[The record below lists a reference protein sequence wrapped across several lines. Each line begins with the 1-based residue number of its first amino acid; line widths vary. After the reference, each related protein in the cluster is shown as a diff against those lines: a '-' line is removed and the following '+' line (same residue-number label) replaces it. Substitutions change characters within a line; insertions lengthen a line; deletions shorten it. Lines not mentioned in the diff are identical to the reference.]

1 MLSPDFGTA
10 RSVLSLARVT
20 VHSAAMQIPSQ
31 HSQHRRAEELPL
43 VTDSARVADIL
54 PLDEDRTERVVERAA
69 ELLDVH
75 GREEWAGRV
84 ESENADWDE
93 LISVIE
99 DEERGHGNLLT
110 ELSSLKDRYQR
121 PFSSLMSV
129 VVEMDEEFDFVPGQ
143 YATMRYE
150 HTPRPYS
157 IASSPNAE
165 GIELCV
171 RRVPHGRLTS
181 KLFEDLSEGDRV
193 TVRGP
198 NGDFVLEEPSGRD
211 MAFLAT
217 GTGVAP
223 LRSMIQYT
231 FEEGRDEYAGER
243 RDLWLFLGASWKDD
257 LAYREEFQK
266 LDDEHENFH
275 FVPTCSRE
283 EYLTDWE
290 GETDYVQ
297 QTLVKYL
304 VEEAEDNLSYDLA
317 KYTTE
322 PANDIDA
329 RIDPGNL
336 EVYACGVNAMVSML
350 ASAAKD
356 LGVPEDHVQYEG
368 YG

>member
-1 MLSPDFGTA
+1 MEITA
-10 RSVLSLARVT
+10 
-20 VHSAAMQIPSQ
+20 Q
-31 HSQHRRAEELPL
+31 HSQHQRAEELRL
-43 VTDSARVADIL
+43 ITDSANIASIEA
-54 PLDEDRTERVVERAA
+54 LDRDRTERVVERAA

-75 GREEWAGRV
+75 GREEWAERV
-84 ESENADWDE
+84 ESGDADWDE

-99 DEERGHGNLLT
+99 DEERGHENLLT

-121 PFSSLMSV
+121 PFSSLMNV
-129 VVEMDEEFDFVPGQ
+129 VVDMDEEFDFVPGQ
-143 YATMRYE
+143 YATIRFE
-150 HTPRPYS
+150 NTPRPYS
-157 IASSPNAE
+157 IASSPNE
-165 GIELCV
+165 DHIEFCV

-223 LRSMIQYT
+223 LRSMIKYSL
-231 FEEGRDEYAGER
+231 EEGRDEYEGER

-257 LAYREEFQK
+257 LAYREEFEE

-283 EYLTDWE
+283 EYLSDWP

-304 VEEAEDNLSYDLA
+304 DKTIEGDLSDDLA
-317 KYTTE
+317 RYATE

-329 RIDPGNL
+329 TIHPDNL
-336 EVYACGVNAMVSML
+336 EVYACGVNAMVSTL
-350 ASAAKD
+350 ADAARD

>member
-1 MLSPDFGTA
+1 ME
-10 RSVLSLARVT
+10 
-20 VHSAAMQIPSQ
+20 IPSQ

-43 VTDSARVADIL
+43 VTDSATIAERNH
-54 PLDEDRTERVVERAA
+54 LDENRTDRVIERTA
-69 ELLDVH
+69 ELLRVDGH
-75 GREEWAGRV
+75 DDWADEV
-84 ESENADWDE
+84 ESGDPDWDE
-93 LISVIE
+93 MISTLEE
-99 DEERGHGNLLT
+99 DEHQHENLLT

-121 PFSSLMSV
+121 PYPSLMSLRI
-129 VVEMDEEFDFVPGQ
+129 EMDEEFDFVPGQ
-143 YATMRYE
+143 YTTMRYE
-150 HTPRPYS
+150 HTPRVYS
-157 IASSPNAE
+157 IASSPNDD
-165 GIELCV
+165 GIELCI
-171 RRVPHGRLTS
+171 RRVPHGHLTS
-181 KLFEDLSEGDRV
+181 KLFEDIEEGETV
-193 TVRGP
+193 TIRGP

-231 FEEGRDEYAGER
+231 FEEGRDEYEGEQ

-257 LAYREEFQK
+257 LAHFEEFRR
-266 LDDEHENFH
+266 LDEEHDNFH
-275 FVPTCSRE
+275 FIPTCSRE
-283 EYLTDWE
+283 EYLTDWD

-304 VEEAEDNLSYDLA
+304 VDGAEENLSEDLA
-317 KYTTE
+317 EYVTE

-329 RIDPGNL
+329 EIDPDNL

-356 LGVPEDHVQYEG
+356 LGVPDDHLQYEG